1 MATKVNIR
9 QRGNTFS
16 YYFSLG
22 KVAGKYK
29 KIEKGGFDTK
39 EEAYN
44 AGIKAYQ
51 EYTEG
56 GSVFRP
62 SDSSVAD
69 YMDYYVENYV
79 KMNMKANT
87 VLNHIKMIKCHIK
100 PDLGDYKLKSLTSA
114 TIQEWVNGK
123 YKRCYAFNTIDNMLK
138 VLNTAL
144 KQAVITFGF
153 IRENPAQYVRVPK
166 AAKNGAKESRQPITD
181 EDMKKVIERFPFGHQ
196 YHLPIMIGYY
206 TGLRIGEVLGLT
218 WDNVDLKKGA
228 ITVSHQLQRIVNSK
242 NKRGIKGTGVYHIE
256 STKTASSERTILIGA
271 TLLAELK
278 RWKSVQAANELK
290 LGGDYMVAYLHE
302 EYNEVVEKKIQRVR
316 SYPKAEHGV
325 IGTRINFIC
334 TQECGEFIKATAFQ
348 HASRV
353 ARTELG
359 LDKFDFHSLRHTH
372 ATKLI
377 ENGAN
382 VKDVSARLGHA
393 SIDTTLD
400 IYTHDTEIMQNETIE
415 LFEKIGRL

>member
-1 MATKVNIR
+1 M
-9 QRGNTFS
+9 
-16 YYFSLG
+16 
-22 KVAGKYK
+22 
-29 KIEKGGFDTK
+29 
-39 EEAYN
+39 
-44 AGIKAYQ
+44 
-51 EYTEG
+51 
-56 GSVFRP
+56 
-62 SDSSVAD
+62 
-69 YMDYYVENYV
+69 
-79 KMNMKANT
+79 
-87 VLNHIKMIKCHIK
+87 
-100 PDLGDYKLKSLTSA
+100 
-114 TIQEWVNGK
+114 
-123 YKRCYAFNTIDNMLK
+123 
-138 VLNTAL
+138 
-144 KQAVITFGF
+144 
-153 IRENPAQYVRVPK
+153 
-166 AAKNGAKESRQPITD
+166 
-181 EDMKKVIERFPFGHQ
+181 
-196 YHLPIMIGYY
+196 PIMIGYY

-218 WDNVDLKKGA
+218 WDNIDLEKGA

-242 NKRGIKGTGVYHIE
+242 NKRGTKGTGVYHIE

-271 TLLAELK
+271 TLLTELK

-325 IGTRINFIC
+325 AGTRINFIC

-393 SIDTTLD
+393 SIDTTMD
-400 IYTHDTEIMQNETIE
+400 IYTHDTEAMQNETIE